1 MATIKLRNGIELS
14 DFGQP
19 YFVAELNTSHFG
31 DLETARQM
39 IVRAREVGCD
49 CVKFQSWSTQS
60 LYSKSFYDAN
70 PVARRMVGKFA
81 LAEDSL
87 RDLARFAKSAGIAF
101 ASTPYSREEVEFLI
115 EQCDVPF
122 IKVASMEL
130 NNLPF
135 LDFIARTGT
144 PMVLS
149 TGMGELGEIRAAVE
163 TIANAGDRNLCVLHC
178 VSTYP
183 AAAPAIRLNNIL
195 GLRDEFP
202 EYPIGYSD
210 HSLGLEC
217 AAASV
222 ALGACLIE
230 KHFTLDHNKLGMD
243 NQMATEPAEMMALV
257 QACRNVHEAMGSRE
271 RILPPE
277 EYEQRLKMRRSIIAA
292 RELKKGTRITPADLD
307 AKRPGSGLP
316 PTAMATLIG
325 KVVIRGIEADTLIR
339 ECDVSD

>member
-14 DFGQP
+14 DFGKP

-49 CVKFQSWSTQS
+49 CVKFQSVHAKPVFQILLRRQS
-60 LYSKSFYDAN
+60 RRPPHGRQVRPGGGQPARPGPVCQVGRNCVRIDA
-70 PVARRMVGKFA
+70 
-81 LAEDSL
+81 L
-87 RDLARFAKSAGIAF
+87 LARGGRIPDRAVRRPFHQG
-101 ASTPYSREEVEFLI
+101 RLDGVE
-115 EQCDVPF
+115 QPP
-122 IKVASMEL
+122 
-130 NNLPF
+130 LPG
-135 LDFIARTGT
+135 LHCPHGNTDGAVHRH
-144 PMVLS
+144 
-149 TGMGELGEIRAAVE
+149 GELGEIRAAVE
-163 TIANAGDRNLCVLHC
+163 TIANAGNRNLCVLHC

-271 RILPPE
+271 RILP
-277 EYEQRLKMRRSIIAA
+277 RRNTS
-292 RELKKGTRITPADLD
+292 
-307 AKRPGSGLP
+307 
-316 PTAMATLIG
+316 
-325 KVVIRGIEADTLIR
+325 
-339 ECDVSD
+339 SD